1 MSTTI
6 VWKDDRAKDAFIK
19 MVNTGQQQAQSILEA
34 WNRLP
39 LRKIKTVGDMEKLT
53 ASPSVEKF
61 AAGMIPDASPT
72 KFMGIPLKAERV
84 AQMAVEM
91 MDVDFSEVK
100 GLLAITDRQPIN
112 TFYSVATMTKN
123 GLEVDKKQ
131 LDKQLDIFVLYAV
144 SEKEKDAAETIK
156 QALEAINKL
165 VDIGGFNSANHALNH
180 MPSYWLSYNN
190 FTGKIDV
197 KPEYFKTRFST

>member
-6 VWKDDRAKDAFIK
+6 VWKDDRAKNEFIK

-53 ASPSVEKF
+53 ASPSIVEKF
-61 AAGMIPDASPT
+61 AAGMIPDATPT
-72 KFMGIPLKAERV
+72 SFMGIPLKAERV

-91 MDVDFSEVK
+91 MDVDFLEVK
-100 GLLAITDRQPIN
+100 GLLTIPNKQPIN
-112 TFYSVATMTKN
+112 TFYSVATVTKN
-123 GLEVDKKQ
+123 GLEIDKKQ
-131 LDKQLDIFVLYAV
+131 LDKQLDKFVLYAV

-165 VDIGGFNSANHALNH
+165 VDNHALNH